1 MCLEGEYNMRIY
13 NQYMVEQE
21 GMRFP
26 INIGDKI
33 VVIIDGEHNNEK
45 IMGTIKDIEPD
56 DFIVVDE
63 KIIDLS
69 NVECL
74 GKIS

>member
-1 MCLEGEYNMRIY
+1 MRIY